1 MLLVGDVIAG
11 GWNVRLM
18 YWTVS
23 HSLQG
28 SRGHVLSDHFVY
40 PARLMSSD
48 CAMLIVS
55 SQVATSMGWGVCELC
70 ASHISLFAF
79 RFRLSRQCE
88 DMIRS
93 FPSAPHSP
101 TLPAPYKHS
110 LARSLVSLLV
120 RSLARFSLP
129 LASPNPALRLS
140 MNIGDNNDLSTA
152 KRSCRIHRKSRKGC
166 ANCKARRV
174 KVPQTQTIPTALAM
188 RHIGLFGLTYS
199 CHCEV

>member
-1 MLLVGDVIAG
+1 MSLLE

-28 SRGHVLSDHFVY
+28 SGGHVLSDHFVY

-55 SQVATSMGWGVCELC
+55 SQVATSMGWGMCELC

-79 RFRLSRQCE
+79 RFRLVPGH
-88 DMIRS
+88 DS
-93 FPSAPHSP
+93 FVSSAPHSR

-110 LARSLVSLLV
+110 LARSLVFAF
-120 RSLARFSLP
+120 RSLAHSVLFDTTLLSITRP
-129 LASPNPALRLS
+129 DSPS
-140 MNIGDNNDLSTA
+140 QHE
-152 KRSCRIHRKSRKGC
+152 HRR
-166 ANCKARRV
+166 
-174 KVPQTQTIPTALAM
+174 QQ
-188 RHIGLFGLTYS
+188 
-199 CHCEV
+199 

>member
-1 MLLVGDVIAG
+1 MSLLE

-28 SRGHVLSDHFVY
+28 SGGHVLSDHFVY

-55 SQVATSMGWGVCELC
+55 SKGRRWPPTSMGWGMCELC

-93 FPSAPHSP
+93 FSSAPHSR

-110 LARSLVSLLV
+110 LARSLVFAF
-120 RSLARFSLP
+120 RSLAHSVLFDTTLLSITRP
-129 LASPNPALRLS
+129 DSPS
-140 MNIGDNNDLSTA
+140 QHE
-152 KRSCRIHRKSRKGC
+152 HRR
-166 ANCKARRV
+166 
-174 KVPQTQTIPTALAM
+174 QQ
-188 RHIGLFGLTYS
+188 
-199 CHCEV
+199 

>member
-1 MLLVGDVIAG
+1 MSLLE

-28 SRGHVLSDHFVY
+28 SGGHVLSDHFVY

-48 CAMLIVS
+48 YAMLIVS
-55 SQVATSMGWGVCELC
+55 SQVATSMGWGMCELC

-79 RFRLSRQCE
+79 RFRLSRQRE

-93 FPSAPHSP
+93 FSSAPHSR

-110 LARSLVSLLV
+110 LARSLVFAF
-120 RSLARFSLP
+120 RSLAHSVLFDTTLLSITRP
-129 LASPNPALRLS
+129 DSPS
-140 MNIGDNNDLSTA
+140 QHE
-152 KRSCRIHRKSRKGC
+152 HRR
-166 ANCKARRV
+166 
-174 KVPQTQTIPTALAM
+174 QQ
-188 RHIGLFGLTYS
+188 
-199 CHCEV
+199 

>member
-11 GWNVRLM
+11 GWNVGLM
-18 YWTVS
+18 YLTVL

-40 PARLMSSD
+40 PAGLMSSD

-55 SQVATSMGWGVCELC
+55 SQVATSMGWGMCELRD
-70 ASHISLFAF
+70 SHISLFAF

-93 FPSAPHSP
+93 FSSAPYSR

-110 LARSLVSLLV
+110 LARSLVFAF
-120 RSLARFSLP
+120 RSLAHSVLFDTTLLSITRP
-129 LASPNPALRLS
+129 DSPS
-140 MNIGDNNDLSTA
+140 QHE
-152 KRSCRIHRKSRKGC
+152 HRR
-166 ANCKARRV
+166 
-174 KVPQTQTIPTALAM
+174 QQ
-188 RHIGLFGLTYS
+188 
-199 CHCEV
+199 